1 MDNPDNPG
9 AGMDNPDNPGAGD
22 EDETVWMRLPGRRS
36 KVWKH
41 FKADRNDKSRVKCDN
56 CPSVFTYSSSTT
68 DFWRHLDSAHPEIG
82 KSGAQAAGTSQPSST
97 KAPLDQPNICTAFAK
112 IQNDPQDKVFNYF
125 I

>member
-1 MDNPDNPG
+1 
-9 AGMDNPDNPGAGD
+9 MDNPDNPGAGD
-22 EDETVWMRLPGRRS
+22 EDETETVWMRLPGRRS

-41 FKADRNDKSRVKCDN
+41 FKADRNDKSRVKCDH

-97 KAPLDQPNICTAFAK
+97 LLDQPNIRTAFAK
-112 IQNDPQDKVFNYF
+112 IQNDPQDKVFDY